1 LSVRTL
7 AIICF
12 IMLTYS
18 TIVVFGQ
25 DDMESVTKNE
35 LVVTDEEQIILF
47 TTAILILVGIFLY
60 MARNIIRR
68 KKTSYDKKEFLSQK
82 DRDYEKYHSDW
93 TNDYEELKLKKL
105 VDEEEFRKAA
115 EKSSLPNYYEILG
128 IPRDSA
134 QSEIKKRYRQLA
146 KELHPDKSKNDDSD
160 KMVEINKAYEVL
172 SDKDRRERYDK
183 YFNVS

>member
-1 LSVRTL
+1 
-7 AIICF
+7 
-12 IMLTYS
+12 MLTHS
-18 TIVVFGQ
+18 TIVIFGQ

-35 LVVTDEEQIILF
+35 LIVTDEEQIILF
-47 TTAILILVGIFLY
+47 TTAILIVVGIFLY

-68 KKTSYDKKEFLSQK
+68 KKTAYDKKEFLSQK

-93 TNDYEELKLKKL
+93 ADDYEELKSKKL
-105 VDEEEFRKAA
+105 IDEEEFRKAA
-115 EKSSLPNYYEILG
+115 EKSSLPNYYEVLG
-128 IPRDSA
+128 IPKGAA